1 MRYKRATITPG
12 TVDNR
17 CFQYPFVLTLH
28 YKEIKNHPEQEY
40 NIKPFLS
47 LYNWMGL
54 EHTPTINK
62 NNYTVF
68 EKNNP
73 QIVLVIL
80 YVDVNVN
87 TDKVV

>member
-1 MRYKRATITPG
+1 
-12 TVDNR
+12 
-17 CFQYPFVLTLH
+17 
-28 YKEIKNHPEQEY
+28 
-40 NIKPFLS
+40 
-47 LYNWMGL
+47 MGL

-73 QIVLVIL
+73 QIVLVLL